1 VRFKDYRKGE
11 VEMSKVEVKGRVSPY
26 PMPVA
31 ILGVMLKDRPN
42 FMTIAWF
49 NRFNGNPSIWG
60 VGIGKGKITLEA
72 IEKHGQFSINFPS
85 SDQIAVTDYCG
96 IVSGRDVDKSRLFNV
111 FNGTLEHAPMIEEC
125 PLNLECTLYKLVELP
140 KAVLVLGEVI
150 SAYSDDR
157 FMTNSILDP
166 KKVDPILLTQPDN
179 HYWTIGDIVG
189 DAFEVG
195 NKLKQ

>member
-1 VRFKDYRKGE
+1 
-11 VEMSKVEVKGRVSPY
+11 MSKVEVKGRVSPF

-150 SAYSDDR
+150 SAYSDYR

-166 KKVDPILLTQPDN
+166 KKIDPILLTQPDN